1 MSTGGAGPRTPAQH
15 QGTAYRASTY
25 PPVGNPTSRPAR
37 RSVVVYGLFGTLF
50 FLCAVVLAFFLGAD
64 LGVRTALL
72 AAVFAAL
79 PLFVVVPT
87 FLWLDRLEAE
97 PRRYL
102 VFAFL
107 WGSLCAPVGAL
118 LLNTGVHLFFA
129 AAGADDP
136 STLSALLSAPP
147 VEEAL
152 KGLGILVILLVRRR
166 EFDGVLDGVVYAGLV
181 GAGFAFSE
189 NILYLGRAYTEYGL
203 AGLNAVFVLRCI
215 MAPFAHPLFTA
226 CTGIGLGLAVSV
238 ARTVPARI
246 GFGLGGFACAVLL
259 HAIWNLSAAMGEYET
274 MYFFFQVPVFL
285 GFVALVV
292 IMRIREATLIR
303 RYLSQYADAGWLTHY
318 EVAMLAS
325 VSGRRSAR
333 AWARA
338 NGGPPAVAS
347 MRAFQDAGSDL
358 ALLRSRMVRRS
369 AEAQAA
375 DHERQLLIALTA
387 HRAGFV
393 GSPVV

>member
-1 MSTGGAGPRTPAQH
+1 MSTGDPGPGPGAQEH
-15 QGTAYRASTY
+15 GTAYPALTVR
-25 PPVGNPTSRPAR
+25 NPTSRPR
-37 RSVVVYGLFGTLF
+37 LRSVVTYGLVGTVF
-50 FLCAVVLAFFLGAD
+50 FVCSVVLAFFLGAD

-102 VFAFL
+102 LFAFL

-118 LLNTGVHLFFA
+118 LANTGVHLFFA
-129 AAGADDP
+129 AVGADDP
-136 STLSALLSAPP
+136 QTLSALLSAPP
-147 VEEAL
+147 IEEGL
-152 KGLGILVILLVRRR
+152 KGLGVLLILVLRRR

-189 NILYLGRAYTEYGL
+189 NILYLGRAYAEYGVE
-203 AGLNAVFVLRCI
+203 GLNAVFILRCV

-226 CTGIGLGLAVSV
+226 CTGIGLGLAASV
-238 ARTVPARI
+238 ARSVPARV
-246 GFGLGGFACAVLL
+246 GFALGGFGCAVLL
-259 HAIWNLSAAMGEYET
+259 HAIWNLSAAMGEFEAVYLA
-274 MYFFFQVPVFL
+274 FQVPVFL

-292 IMRIREATLIR
+292 TMRIREAGLIR
-303 RYLSQYADAGWLTHY
+303 RFLSQYADAGWLTHH
-318 EVAMLAS
+318 EVGMLAS
-325 VSGRRSAR
+325 VPARRSAR

-338 NGGPPAVAS
+338 NGGAAGAAS
-347 MRAFQDAGSDL
+347 MRAFQDAASDL
-358 ALLRSRMVRRS
+358 ALLRSRVVNGT
-369 AEAQAA
+369 AEAEAPL
-375 DHERQLLIALTA
+375 HERELLTALTA

-393 GSPVV
+393 GTPVA